1 MANMSSLLIVQD
13 RFRAKPGNPTKYKR
27 GTGKSRRQKEK
38 HQAGY
43 KYDSRVR
50 LLMTLKYH
58 RNPVGTRV
66 AEIAPP
72 CPYGHFVCLRFIM
85 LI

>member
-13 RFRAKPGNPTKYKR
+13 RFRAKGSPQTKQNTQGPKE
-27 GTGKSRRQKEK
+27 QEKEK

-50 LLMTLKYH
+50 LIMTLKYH